1 MSHSAAKSA
10 TLGREEYKTL
20 ALSALGGTL
29 EFYDFVIFVFFSAT
43 LGHLFFPSTLPDWMI
58 QLQTLGIFAAG
69 YLARPV
75 GGIVIAHF
83 GDKLGRKR
91 MFTLSIFLMALPTL
105 AIGLLP
111 TYSSIGVAA
120 PLLLLLMRVLQGAAI
135 GGEMPGAWVFVAE
148 HVPHRNSGF
157 SVGVLTSG
165 ICGGILLGSLI
176 AVFINRHYSSEE
188 IAAFAWRIP
197 FILGGL
203 FGFISVYLRRFL
215 SETPVFKE
223 LAAKRALAKE
233 LPVKTVLREHRGAC
247 LLTGAYTWSLS
258 TAVVVLILMTPTLLQ
273 KMYHVS
279 PAVALEANCAATL
292 MLVLG
297 CAFFGWLSDRI
308 GMRTTLVF
316 CWGGLALSAYYFYS
330 ALPGISDE
338 RLMFNYGLMGF
349 FVGSIATMA
358 IVGVR
363 AFPPAIRYSGLSFAY
378 NIAYAIFGGLTPV
391 ITQLWLQHD
400 RMAGAHY
407 VALVSVLA
415 MILAALPLAAYGWR
429 EQGASS
435 TEGQDDEGD
444 AGEEGEQSNRAV
456 AAAKA

>member
-1 MSHSAAKSA
+1 MSTLDPTPTPSH

-20 ALSALGGTL
+20 SLSALGGTL

-43 LGHLFFPSTLPDWMI
+43 LGHLFFPNTLPDWVI

-69 YLARPV
+69 YLARPL
-75 GGIVIAHF
+75 GGIIIAHY

-91 MFTLSIFLMALPTL
+91 MFTLSIFLMAAPTL
-105 AIGLLP
+105 LIGLLP
-111 TYSSIGVAA
+111 TYEVIGVAA
-120 PLLLLLMRVLQGAAI
+120 PLLLLAMRVLQGAAI

-148 HVPHRNSGF
+148 HVPHRHSGF
-157 SVGVLTSG
+157 SVGVLTAG

-176 AVFINRHYSSEE
+176 AIFINRNYSAEE
-188 IAAFAWRIP
+188 IAAYAWRIP

-223 LAAKRALAKE
+223 LAAKRAIAQE
-233 LPVKTVLREHRGAC
+233 MPVKTVVREHRAGC

-258 TAVVVLILMTPTLLQ
+258 TAVVVLILMTPTMLQ
-273 KMYHVS
+273 KMYQI
-279 PAVALEANCAATL
+279 ATAAALEANCVGTL
-292 MLVLG
+292 MLVIG
-297 CAFFGWLSDRI
+297 CGFFGWLSDRI
-308 GMRTTLVF
+308 GMRLTLLF
-316 CWGGLALSAYYFYS
+316 CWGGLALSSYHFYT
-330 ALPGISDE
+330 ALPGGITAGQ
-338 RLMFNYGLMGF
+338 LMFNYGLMGF

-363 AFPPAIRYSGLSFAY
+363 AFPPAIRYSGLSFSY

-391 ITQLWLQHD
+391 VTQLWLQRD
-400 RMAGAHY
+400 PLAGAHY

-415 MILAALPLAAYGWR
+415 MVLAALPLTAFGWT
-429 EQGASS
+429 A
-435 TEGQDDEGD
+435 EGQARRTRGLALDSRSG
-444 AGEEGEQSNRAV
+444 S
-456 AAAKA
+456 

>member
-1 MSHSAAKSA
+1 MSSIASTATVA
-10 TLGREEYKTL
+10 PGTLGREEYKTL

-29 EFYDFVIFVFFSAT
+29 EFYDFVIFVFFSTT

-69 YLARPV
+69 YLARPL

-91 MFTLSIFLMALPTL
+91 MFTLSIFLMAAPTL
-105 AIGLLP
+105 IIGLLP
-111 TYSSIGVAA
+111 TYAAIGVAA

-135 GGEMPGAWVFVAE
+135 GGEMPGAWVFVSE
-148 HVPHRNSGF
+148 HVPHRHSGF

-176 AVFINRHYSSEE
+176 AVFINRHYSSAE
-188 IAAFAWRIP
+188 ISGFAWRIP

-223 LAAKRALAKE
+223 LAAKRALSKE
-233 LPVKTVLREHRGAC
+233 LPVKTVLREHRLAC
-247 LLTGAYTWSLS
+247 LLTGIYTWSLS
-258 TAVVVLILMTPTLLQ
+258 TAVVVLILMTPTMLQ
-273 KMYHVS
+273 KMYQIT
-279 PAVALEANCAATL
+279 PAVALESNCVATL

-297 CAFFGWLSDRI
+297 CAVFGWLSDRI
-308 GMRTTLVF
+308 GMRITLVA
-316 CWGGLALSAYYFYS
+316 CWGGLALSAYHFYS
-330 ALPGISDE
+330 ALPGITNDQ
-338 RLMFNYGLMGF
+338 LMFNYGLMGF
-349 FVGSIATMA
+349 FVGAIATTA

-400 RMAGAHY
+400 RMAPAHY

-415 MILAALPLAAYGWR
+415 MVAAMLPLTAHGWR
-429 EQGASS
+429 ADRNASNDS
-435 TEGQDDEGD
+435 GYALDE
-444 AGEEGEQSNRAV
+444 A
-456 AAAKA
+456 

>member
-1 MSHSAAKSA
+1 MTTYDSTPAPSRPM
-10 TLGREEYKTL
+10 GREDYKTL
-20 ALSALGGTL
+20 SLSALGGTL

-43 LGHLFFPSTLPDWMI
+43 LGRLFFPSTLPDWMI

-69 YLARPV
+69 YLARPL
-75 GGIVIAHF
+75 GGIIIAHY

-91 MFTLSIFLMALPTL
+91 MFTLSIFLMAAPTL
-105 AIGLLP
+105 LIGLLP
-111 TYSSIGVAA
+111 TYEVIGVAA
-120 PLLLLLMRVLQGAAI
+120 PLLLLAMRVLQGAAI
-135 GGEMPGAWVFVAE
+135 GGEMPGAWVFVSE
-148 HVPHRNSGF
+148 HVPPRHSGF

-176 AVFINRHYSSEE
+176 AIAINRSFTQEE
-188 IAAFAWRIP
+188 IGSYAWRIP

-223 LAAKRALAKE
+223 LAAQRALAE
-233 LPVKTVLREHRGAC
+233 EMPVKTVLREHRAAC

-273 KMYHVS
+273 KMHHIA
-279 PAVALEANCAATL
+279 PATALEANCVGTL

-297 CAFFGWLSDRI
+297 CGFFGWLADRV
-308 GMRTTLVF
+308 GMRLTLLIS
-316 CWGGLALSAYYFYS
+316 WGGLALSAYHFFTV
-330 ALPGISDE
+330 LPAGVSYGE
-338 RLMFNYGLMGF
+338 LVFNYGLMGF
-349 FVGSIATMA
+349 FVGAIATMA

-363 AFPPAIRYSGLSFAY
+363 AFPPMIRYSGLSFAY

-391 ITQLWLQHD
+391 LTQLWLQKD
-400 RMAGAHY
+400 ALAGAHY

-415 MILAALPLAAYGWR
+415 MLLAFTSLAAYGWANEHR
-429 EQGASS
+429 
-435 TEGQDDEGD
+435 
-444 AGEEGEQSNRAV
+444 R
-456 AAAKA
+456 

>member
-1 MSHSAAKSA
+1 MSNTASTAAVA
-10 TLGREEYKTL
+10 PNTLGREEYKTL

-43 LGHLFFPSTLPDWMI
+43 LGHLFFPTTLPDWVI

-69 YLARPV
+69 YLARPL
-75 GGIVIAHF
+75 GGIIIAHF

-91 MFTLSIFLMALPTL
+91 MFTLSIFLMATPTL
-105 AIGLLP
+105 LIGLLP
-111 TYSSIGVAA
+111 TYAAIGVAA

-135 GGEMPGAWVFVAE
+135 GGEMPGAWVFVSE

-176 AVFINRHYSSEE
+176 AVSINRHYSPAE
-188 IAAFAWRIP
+188 ISGYAWRIP
-197 FILGGL
+197 FILGGV

-223 LAAKRALAKE
+223 LAAKRALSKE
-233 LPVKTVLREHRGAC
+233 LPVKTVVREHRMAC
-247 LLTGAYTWSLS
+247 LLTGGYTWSLS
-258 TAVVVLILMTPTLLQ
+258 TAVVVLILMTPTMLQ
-273 KMYHVS
+273 KMYQIA
-279 PAVALEANCAATL
+279 PAAALEANCVATL

-308 GMRTTLVF
+308 GMRITLLI
-316 CWGGLALSAYYFYS
+316 CWGGLALSAYYFYG
-330 ALPGISDE
+330 ALPGIGYGQ
-338 RLMFNYGLMGF
+338 LMFNYGVVGF
-349 FVGSIATMA
+349 FVGAITTTA

-378 NIAYAIFGGLTPV
+378 NIAYAVFGGLTPV

-400 RMAGAHY
+400 RMAAAHY

-415 MILAALPLAAYGWR
+415 MVSAMLPLTAYGWR
-429 EQGASS
+429 AERSVSKDSGYAL
-435 TEGQDDEGD
+435 DE
-444 AGEEGEQSNRAV
+444 A
-456 AAAKA
+456 